1 MPFCVVLPPI
11 ALFPSIHY
19 WNLFL
24 SLSRHQISM
33 PAKSKYPPARPE
45 PESDSDETIEDEEE
59 EEIDPIEVINDM
71 PVLQRRK
78 IYALKG
84 LQAEFRTLHAQFI
97 AEMAAAELAFFDKTA
112 VLREERRKVVS
123 GERDVTAEEMKAY
136 QDVKQESGVEE
147 IPSDDEGEQKKQ
159 KKAVTIVST
168 GDEKN
173 KSALEAAAEKADGG
187 IPGFWYT
194 VLRHNEVTDGMVT
207 ERDAACL
214 QSLTDITKE
223 YIDGNP
229 RKGFSLNFYFAEN
242 EYFTNKVLSKKYNF
256 DQDPEALEE
265 EEPLLDTIDGCEID
279 WKSQEKK
286 LTVILKQKKQRHKGG
301 KGVRVVT
308 REEKCAS
315 FFHFFEA
322 PVPPTSDDDEDEEE
336 DDMDYNEQME
346 MDYEAATMFADHI
359 IPRAVHYFS
368 GRSIEEI
375 ASAMDFG
382 GLMGGMGDDEEH
394 EEEDE
399 SEEEEEVPAKGKKGA
414 KGGKAAQPE
423 CKQQ

>member
-1 MPFCVVLPPI
+1 
-11 ALFPSIHY
+11 
-19 WNLFL
+19 
-24 SLSRHQISM
+24 M
-33 PAKSKYPPARPE
+33 PAKSKFPPARPE
-45 PESDSDETIEDEEE
+45 PESDSDETIEEDEEM
-59 EEIDPIEVINDM
+59 EEIDPIEVINNM
-71 PVLQRRK
+71 SVNQRRK

-84 LQAEFRTLHAQFI
+84 LQKEFRALHAQFI
-97 AEMAAAELAFFDKTA
+97 AEMAAAELAFFEKTA
-112 VLREERRKVVS
+112 TLREERRKVIA
-123 GERDVTAEEMKAY
+123 GEREVTAEEMKAY

-147 IPSDDEGEQKKQ
+147 IPSDEDEAEQKEGEQKKQ

-173 KSALEAAAEKADGG
+173 KNSLVAAAEKPDGG
-187 IPGFWYT
+187 IPGFWCT

-207 ERDAACL
+207 ERDAAAL

-229 RKGFSLNFYFAEN
+229 RKGFTLNFHFAEN
-242 EYFTNKVLSKKYNF
+242 EFFTNKVLTKKYNF
-256 DQDPEALEE
+256 DQDPAALED
-265 EEPLLDTIDGCEID
+265 EEPLLDTIEGCEID

-308 REEKCAS
+308 REEKCPS

-322 PVPPTSDDDEDEEE
+322 PVPPTSDDDEDEDE
-336 DDMDYNEQME
+336 DEMDYNEQME

-359 IPRAVHYFS
+359 IPRAVHYYS

-382 GLMGGMGDDEEH
+382 GLMGGMGDDEE
-394 EEEDE
+394 
-399 SEEEEEVPAKGKKGA
+399 EEEEESEDETPAPKGKKGKA
-414 KGGKAAQPE
+414 PAGGQGKAGQPE

>member
-1 MPFCVVLPPI
+1 
-11 ALFPSIHY
+11 
-19 WNLFL
+19 
-24 SLSRHQISM
+24 M
-33 PAKSKYPPARPE
+33 PAKSKFPPARPE
-45 PESDSDETIEDEEE
+45 PESDSDETIEEDEEI
-59 EEIDPIEVINDM
+59 EEIDPIEVINGM
-71 PVLQRRK
+71 SVNQRRK

-84 LQAEFRTLHAQFI
+84 LQKEFRALHAQFI
-97 AEMAAAELAFFDKTA
+97 AEMAAAELAFFEKTS

-136 QDVKQESGVEE
+136 QEVKQESGVEE
-147 IPSDDEGEQKKQ
+147 IPSDDEEGEQKKQ

-173 KSALEAAAEKADGG
+173 KNTLVAAAEKADGG

-207 ERDAACL
+207 ERDAPAL

-223 YIDGNP
+223 YIEGNP
-229 RKGFSLNFYFAEN
+229 RKGFTLNFHFAEN
-242 EYFTNKVLSKKYNF
+242 EYFTNKVLTKRYNF
-256 DQDPEALEE
+256 DQDPEALED
-265 EEPLLDTIDGCEID
+265 EEPLLDTIEGCEIE
-279 WKSQEKK
+279 WKTQEKK

-308 REEKCAS
+308 REEKCPS

-322 PVPPTSDDDEDEEE
+322 PVPPTSDDDEDEEN

-382 GLMGGMGDDEEH
+382 GLMGGMGDDDD
-394 EEEDE
+394 EEEE
-399 SEEEEEVPAKGKKGA
+399 SEEEEETPAPK
-414 KGGKAAQPE
+414 KGGKGGKGGKGAGQPGQPE